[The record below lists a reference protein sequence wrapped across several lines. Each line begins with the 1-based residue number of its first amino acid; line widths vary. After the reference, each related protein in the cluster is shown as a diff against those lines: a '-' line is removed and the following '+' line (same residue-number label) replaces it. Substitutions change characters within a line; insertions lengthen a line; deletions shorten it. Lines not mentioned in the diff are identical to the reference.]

1 MIRAHRVV
9 QHYIQF
15 TAERMVVIQK
25 EFDSVNKLL
34 DTIRK
39 FEIFTEL
46 PYDIE
51 LLIDWFASIEG
62 CIASWKK
69 QFYHLGL
76 DIVKHLG
83 VVRVPNGKFNNL

>member
-1 MIRAHRVV
+1 MM
-9 QHYIQF
+9 
-15 TAERMVVIQK
+15 TIQK

-39 FEIFTEL
+39 FEIYTEL

-51 LLIDWFASIEG
+51 LLIDKFASIEW
-62 CIASWKK
+62 CITNWKR

-83 VVRVPNGKFNNL
+83 VVRVPGGEIQ